1 MRVRVCWHWRV
12 DFFSKRLSLPAVQ
25 GKRKG
30 LERFGRRV
38 KIGSAWWFGG
48 RGPPHCAAPSGKKK
62 KSGRREPAKV
72 SCQAVPAPR
81 SPAPHQGEPGQLRCR
96 PLTLHSAR
104 QLSQEAEGAACGLHH
119 PLLPA
124 RPLRSRPWD
133 RRASSQWMGEHSPAP
148 GEGAQRS
155 RRSQSNSGADS
166 RYLSVRPRIGWS
178 SGSAWWPGAGAPGT
192 QPSPSPPG
200 STIRSCPEGGH
211 FPPSLSPCWPS
222 APRAGSGAGAAHRP
236 PQPPTPCPGF
246 SSRPLSPATFRA
258 LFSGWK

>member
-1 MRVRVCWHWRV
+1 M
-12 DFFSKRLSLPAVQ
+12 
-25 GKRKG
+25 
-30 LERFGRRV
+30 
-38 KIGSAWWFGG
+38 
-48 RGPPHCAAPSGKKK
+48 
-62 KSGRREPAKV
+62 
-72 SCQAVPAPR
+72 PAPR

-96 PLTLHSAR
+96 PLSLHSAR

-211 FPPSLSPCWPS
+211 FPPSLSPCWLS

>member
-1 MRVRVCWHWRV
+1 MASFRITSKKPKPKATEGYIFFPFFLIF
-12 DFFSKRLSLPAVQ
+12 FFSERGKLLNFFFFKPA
-25 GKRKG
+25 
-30 LERFGRRV
+30 
-38 KIGSAWWFGG
+38 S
-48 RGPPHCAAPSGKKK
+48 PH
-62 KSGRREPAKV
+62 E
-72 SCQAVPAPR
+72 
-81 SPAPHQGEPGQLRCR
+81 
-96 PLTLHSAR
+96 
-104 QLSQEAEGAACGLHH
+104 LSQEAEGAACGLHH